1 MFQNK
6 NLSAVR
12 NNELFKGISDTNLNF
27 NFNPK
32 DFIEIGEGEIIYQS
46 GDSSDYL
53 YLVIEGEIKL
63 KIDGGLSIPFI
74 LRKSNNDFF
83 GEKEV
88 QENSVRK
95 SSAVADKNSLLYII
109 RKIDLNSMLQR
120 SKDLRYK
127 LLGNI
132 NEDIE
137 TEVNKR
143 ETVFDGLIEKLPEQS
158 FFKSDNNEPLEKTN
172 HSEPKV
178 ISDSEEKTN
187 NETKLNYEAEPPGLS
202 EIKND
207 TEVIYENEPE
217 MKSPLNIES
226 FGNNVEKLDIPLN
239 EEKIKSDPGQTNL
252 PLTSL
257 ISVIKKIFSDLNPE
271 EIFISISESIS
282 GLLNAERV
290 ILYIINNDTSEFRTR
305 IKTGTEYSDLSFR
318 YPGNLFS
325 ESVDE
330 DKIINLTCPSEEQ
343 LALINPTPGKEV
355 KNLLISPIKNNNG
368 NKIGVLQLINCNKEG
383 FDLEDEKLISELSPL
398 VALAIENSIYVQDLL
413 HSDRLKSLNKVA
425 NFLMHDIKNPIA
437 TIKQYSEHIKKQD
450 VSKEINL
457 VLDMI
462 VEQANCVVDLV
473 QTTLGYS
480 EGKSISNPQP
490 LLLSN
495 ALNYILSMLAE
506 YVESR
511 NVKLFKKFEG
521 DGLVN
526 LDKKE
531 FYQACFQ
538 IAKNA
543 CDAMPQGGNFYVI
556 TKREGD
562 KIRIELKD
570 NGLGI
575 PDSLKDRI
583 FEPFMTH
590 GKKQKSGLGLAIAEK
605 IIKEHNGM
613 IWTES
618 DLGEGTVII
627 IALPLLD

>member
-12 NNELFKGISDTNLNF
+12 NNALFKGISDTNLNF

-32 DFIEIGEGEIIYQS
+32 NFIEIGEGKIIYQS
-46 GDSSDYL
+46 GDPGDCL
-53 YLVIEGEIKL
+53 YLIIEGEVKL
-63 KIDGGLSIPFI
+63 KIPGGVNGPFI
-74 LRKSNNDFF
+74 LRKTNNDFF
-83 GEKEV
+83 GETEV

-95 SSAVADKNSLLYII
+95 SSAVANKDSLMYII
-109 RKIDLNSMLQR
+109 RKIDLSSMIQR
-120 SKDLRYK
+120 SKELRYN
-127 LLGNI
+127 LWGDLTED
-132 NEDIE
+132 NEME
-137 TEVNKR
+137 ANKK
-143 ETVFDGLIEKLPEQS
+143 ETVFNGLTEKLSEQS
-158 FFKSDNNEPLEKTN
+158 SFKSENNKSAEVTNYAEPE
-172 HSEPKV
+172 V
-178 ISDSEEKTN
+178 IGNSREETN
-187 NETKLNYEAEPPGLS
+187 NEAQLNYEPELLKAS
-202 EIKND
+202 ELKND
-207 TEVIYENEPE
+207 IEAIYENDPAIKDTWDFEGPDFNGK
-217 MKSPLNIES
+217 KSN
-226 FGNNVEKLDIPLN
+226 
-239 EEKIKSDPGQTNL
+239 
-252 PLTSL
+252 
-257 ISVIKKIFSDLNPE
+257 
-271 EIFISISESIS
+271 SEQA
-282 GLLNAERV
+282 N
-290 ILYIINNDTSEFRTR
+290 
-305 IKTGTEYSDLSFR
+305 LSF
-318 YPGNLFS
+318 
-325 ESVDE
+325 
-330 DKIINLTCPSEEQ
+330 
-343 LALINPTPGKEV
+343 
-355 KNLLISPIKNNNG
+355 
-368 NKIGVLQLINCNKEG
+368 
-383 FDLEDEKLISELSPL
+383 
-398 VALAIENSIYVQDLL
+398 ENSVYVQDLL
-413 HSDRLKSLNKVA
+413 HSDRLISLNKIA
-425 NFLMHDIKNPIA
+425 NFLIHDIKNPIV

-462 VEQANCVVDLV
+462 VEQTNFVIDFV

-490 LLLSN
+490 ILLSN

-506 YVESR
+506 YVEGR

-543 CDAMPQGGNFYVI
+543 CDAMPQGGNFYII

-575 PDSLKDRI
+575 PDSIKDRI

-613 IWTES
+613 IWAES
-618 DLGEGTVII
+618 DLGEGAVII
-627 IALPLLD
+627 IVLPVLD

>member
-1 MFQNK
+1 
-6 NLSAVR
+6 
-12 NNELFKGISDTNLNF
+12 
-27 NFNPK
+27 
-32 DFIEIGEGEIIYQS
+32 
-46 GDSSDYL
+46 
-53 YLVIEGEIKL
+53 
-63 KIDGGLSIPFI
+63 
-74 LRKSNNDFF
+74 
-83 GEKEV
+83 
-88 QENSVRK
+88 
-95 SSAVADKNSLLYII
+95 
-109 RKIDLNSMLQR
+109 MLQR